1 MSYHEDDAHYRR
13 YRAEMER
20 RLDADWR
27 ALQESRA
34 AGNAPLA
41 PRHENALESMGRAVA
56 EVFTAPEPDPT
67 LHRPPSGT

>member
-34 AGNAPLA
+34 AGSAPLA

>member
-1 MSYHEDDAHYRR
+1 MAHHEDDEHYRR
-13 YRAEMER
+13 YREEMER

-27 ALQESRA
+27 ALQQSRA

-41 PRHENALESMGRAVA
+41 PRNENPPQSMGRAVA